1 MDWRLYKAIYDVSLH
16 HQWVGDAFNVIEQ
29 ASIPAM
35 VIATVALWFFAR
47 PGGERKWK
55 LAAGSGLASAA
66 LAIVVDQVIYA
77 IHDRARPY
85 EAHQISHP
93 WTSKTDPSFPSDHAS
108 ASLAIAFAVL
118 MFDPLAGVL
127 FVIAATL
134 IAVGRVLIGAHYPG
148 DIAASLV
155 VAAVSAVVV
164 VRLGRPVVAF
174 CVRLAER
181 LTDPLVRP
189 LWRSSSRSAP

>member
-1 MDWRLYKAIYDVSLH
+1 VDWRLYKAIYDISLDH
-16 HQWVGDAFNVIEQ
+16 HWVGDVFNVIEK

-35 VIATVALWFFAR
+35 VIGTIALWFFAR
-47 PGGERKWK
+47 PGGDRKWK
-55 LAAGSGLASAA
+55 LAAGSGLAAAA
-66 LAIVVDQVIYA
+66 LAVAVDQIVYA

-118 MFDPLAGVL
+118 MFDPIAGAV
-127 FVIAATL
+127 FVVAAVL
-134 IAVGRVLIGAHYPG
+134 IAVGRILIGAHYPG
-148 DIAASLV
+148 DVAASLV
-155 VAAVSAVVV
+155 VAAVSALVV

-174 CVRLAER
+174 LVRIVER
-181 LTDPLVRP
+181 LTDPLVGRI
-189 LWRSSSRSAP
+189 WRASRTDR